1 MAKLLTMWRQKR
13 PLFPAINHIL
23 VSFKKKTNFKIPS
36 FNLKNTK
43 INRTIRRVIYIRS
56 EQFVIGVVDYFS
68 VDVYTEKG
76 VHEFYL

>member
-1 MAKLLTMWRQKR
+1 MAKLLKMWRQKR

-23 VSFKKKTNFKIPS
+23 VSLKKTNFKIPS